1 MKPLDVVNCPLS
13 GVNLIEA
20 SAGTGKTWTIA
31 ALFAR
36 LLLEDGEMPAPSIDR
51 ILVVTYTKAATAEL
65 RERLRARLV
74 EIRRVLESEADTHSE
89 PFLAALCVRYGAP
102 EARSR
107 AVARLAAAISGFDAA
122 AIYTIHGFCQR
133 VLTDAAFESAQT
145 FEAELVVDDM
155 AGLTELTDDF
165 WRRRVVED
173 VTLSRV
179 LAENGETPDAWLSAV
194 RPHLSRPYL
203 TPLRPPEI
211 DLAAVLAA
219 QDVAWQALKSGD
231 VAAGLALFTSTEGYK
246 ATSYKPAIV
255 AHIARLL
262 TRLLAS
268 EQAPAL
274 LSEGELKNLAKL
286 TPASLAAGMKKGFVA
301 PKHALFSQVEAWLL
315 CAQALRQ
322 GVDYAVIRLKL
333 ELIDWI
339 NAEHERVRAHKRKRS
354 FDDLLTDLYGALNE
368 KTSGPLLAQHVARSF
383 QVALIDEFQ
392 DTDPIQY
399 DIFRRCFIE
408 AGSRPPVFLVGDP
421 KQAIYSFRGADIF
434 AYLAAR
440 GDADHE
446 YTLDTNRRSCE
457 PLVQAVNTLFAR
469 PQPFVLDAITYYP
482 VSADSQQRGRLEI
495 DDDRAPFTVLW
506 QDNDADKAASKDKAG
521 QWAADACANEIAR
534 LLNLSGEGR
543 ARLYKGE
550 AGRALSGGD
559 MAVLVAT
566 HRQGEMMRQALRSRG
581 VASVALTQESVF
593 ASMEAREML
602 ALLRAW
608 AEPGSEGRLRAA
620 LASSLYGLDA
630 AALFALAE
638 DEDAWEACL
647 RLNRED
653 FERWQAQ
660 GFMAAW
666 RGFFARSELA
676 LRVLPQE
683 GGERRLTNL
692 AHLAELIQQQS
703 EEKSGL
709 SPLLAWF
716 EGRVATPPG
725 GEEAVLRLESDAQLV
740 KIVTIHTAKGLQY
753 PLVFCPFLWDGKLDA
768 ADTPFW
774 RYHHDGQT
782 LLVPDGLAG
791 DEAKA
796 ASREEILGEKLRL
809 LYVALT
815 RAQYRQVLCWR
826 HVSGMESAAL
836 SWLIHAAAVES
847 PGELSRL
854 KLDELGIKDDLAEL
868 CLRGGEA
875 FSVLPAATLR
885 TDCIAA
891 PQAAE
896 PPELSVLAR
905 TLYTPWR
912 VSSFT
917 ALTSKTPARLA
928 EKPDHDQGVLA
939 ETTAQAGELA
949 QFNRFNF
956 PRGARP
962 GTCLHAVF
970 EAIDFQWSE
979 TRIRDAAAQ
988 TLARF
993 GFAEHWLDAVCD
1005 IVARTLDAP
1014 LDEGVSLRRVPATRR
1029 LVEFNFTRPLA
1040 RLSVARLR
1048 RVLGDPALGLAE
1060 PLRAAAATLDF
1071 HTVEGFITGSIDLA
1085 CQVDGRWF
1093 LIDYKS
1099 NHLGDQ
1105 GSDYAPERLV
1115 HEIAHAH
1122 YYLQYLIYVAAL
1134 KRYLASRGMMLD
1146 GNFAGVRY
1154 LFVRGLDDGGNGIW
1168 RDSPSPALIA
1178 ALDGCFD
1185 GD

>member
-1 MKPLDVVNCPLS
+1 MKPLDVVHCPLS

-31 ALFAR
+31 ALFTR
-36 LLLEDGEMPAPSIDR
+36 LLLEDGDAPAPTIDR

-74 EIRRVLESEADTHSE
+74 ETRLALESSAAVSE
-89 PFLAALCVRYGAP
+89 PFLAAMCARYAAP

-107 AVARLAAAISGFDAA
+107 VIARLSAAISGFDAA

-145 FEAELVVDDM
+145 FEAELVVDDLDALM
-155 AGLTELTDDF
+155 ELADDF
-165 WRRRVVED
+165 WRRRVVKD

-179 LAENGETPDAWLSAV
+179 LAESGETPDGWLSAV

-203 TPLRPPEI
+203 TAVRPPAV
-211 DLAAVLAA
+211 DLDAVLGA
-219 QDVAWQALKSGD
+219 QDVAWQALK
-231 VAAGLALFTSTEGYK
+231 AADIDEGLAVFTGTQGYK

-262 TRLLAS
+262 KRMLSADS
-268 EQAPAL
+268 APSL
-274 LSEGELKNLAKL
+274 LSEADLKNLLKL
-286 TPASLAAGMKKGFVA
+286 TPDSLSGAMKKGFV
-301 PKHALFSQVEAWLL
+301 PPDHPLFALVEAWLL
-315 CAQALRQ
+315 CASALRQ
-322 GVDYAVIRLKL
+322 GVEHAVIRLKL

-339 NAEHERVRAHKRKRS
+339 NAEHERVRANKRKRS

-368 KTSGPLLAQHVARSF
+368 KSSGPLLASHVARSF

-399 DIFRRCFIE
+399 DIFRRCFVE
-408 AGSRPPVFLVGDP
+408 ARPQPPVFLVGDP

-440 GDADHE
+440 SDASHH

-457 PLVQAVNTLFAR
+457 ALVEAVNTLFAR
-469 PQPFVLDAITYYP
+469 PNPFVLEDIRYYP
-482 VSADSQQRGRLEI
+482 VNADSQQRGRLEV
-495 DDDRAPFTVLW
+495 DDDQAPFTVLW
-506 QDNDADKAASKDKAG
+506 QDNDAPKALGKEGAG
-521 QWAADACANEIAR
+521 EWAAAVCADEIAR
-534 LLNLSGEGR
+534 LLNLAAEGR
-543 ARLYKGE
+543 ARIFKGE
-550 AGRALSGGD
+550 NGRALSGGD

-566 HRQGEMMRQALRSRG
+566 HRQGESMRQALRLRG
-581 VASVALTQESVF
+581 IASVALTQESVF
-593 ASMEAREML
+593 ASLEAREML

-608 AEPGSEGRLRAA
+608 AEPASEGRLRAA
-620 LASSLYGLDA
+620 LATSLYGLDA
-630 AALFALAE
+630 QALFALAE
-638 DEDAWEACL
+638 NEEAWEACL

-653 FERWQAQ
+653 FERWQEQ

-666 RGFFARSELA
+666 RGFFARSSLA
-676 LRVLPQE
+676 LRLLPQE

-703 EEKSGL
+703 EAKSAL

-716 EGRVATPPG
+716 EGRVANPPG

-740 KIVTIHTAKGLQY
+740 KIVTIHTSKGLQY

-782 LLVPDGLAG
+782 LLVPDGLA
-791 DEAKA
+791 DEAARA
-796 ASREEILGEKLRL
+796 ASRQETLGEKLRL

-815 RAQYRQVLCWR
+815 RAQYRQVICWR

-836 SWLIHAAAVES
+836 SWLLHAGDIDSLA
-847 PGELSRL
+847 GLSRL
-854 KLDELGIKDDLAEL
+854 KLDEMTLKDDLADL
-868 CLRGGEA
+868 CRRGGGA
-875 FSVLPAATLR
+875 FSLLPASHLR
-885 TDCIAA
+885 TDCLAAA
-891 PQAAE
+891 PE
-896 PPELSVLAR
+896 GETLSLSVLAR

-912 VSSFT
+912 VTSFT
-917 ALTSKTPARLA
+917 ALTAKTPARLA
-928 EKPDHDQGVLA
+928 EKPDHDQGELQLA
-939 ETTAQAGELA
+939 EANDSMP
-949 QFNRFNF
+949 FNRFSF

-970 EAIDFQWSE
+970 EAIDFQWGE
-979 TRIRDAAAQ
+979 ARIREVAAS

-1005 IVARTLDAP
+1005 MVARTLDAP
-1014 LDEGVSLRRVPATRR
+1014 LDEGVCLRQVPARQR
-1029 LVEFNFTRPLA
+1029 LVELNFTRPLA
-1040 RLSVARLR
+1040 RLSVSRLR
-1048 RVLGDPALGLAE
+1048 RVLTDPAMGLAA
-1060 PLRAAAATLDF
+1060 PLRTAAATLDF
-1071 HTVEGFITGSIDLA
+1071 HTVEGFLTGAIDLA
-1085 CQVDGRWF
+1085 CVIDGRWF

-1099 NHLGDQ
+1099 NHLGEHAA
-1105 GSDYAPERLV
+1105 DYAPERLA

-1122 YYLQYLIYVAAL
+1122 YYLQYLIYCAAL
-1134 KRYLASRGMMLD
+1134 KRYLASRGVALD
-1146 GNFAGVRY
+1146 GKFGGVRY
-1154 LFVRGLDDGGNGIW
+1154 LFLRGLDEAGNGVW
-1168 RDSPSPALIA
+1168 RDSPSEVLIA